1 MKGTLED
8 HLNLKIMELICSG
21 TGVSVNISELSNIF
35 EKHRNT
41 IKNNITKLFEY
52 KILERPSYPF
62 SQLFKEWPLLV
73 IEKANFQRDLKT
85 NTFIE
90 KDPSIWA
97 AFFAKENDYNTLLI
111 EFHKDL
117 YSYQNWRESIITDGK
132 ITLEEKSYPS
142 EAVFLTMK
150 NLIKYNPPESVQ
162 IIQNNFENNRHKELN
177 GLKINEFKIELIKLL
192 LTGKGIST
200 NENYLGNVLN
210 VHRRTVKRRI
220 EKLLNQRILD
230 NPICCFPRVWVPP
243 EYSLVFSL
251 FEVKRNYDL
260 LLRTFKNDPHVPIL
274 FRATVDKFNIAL
286 FGIFY
291 KMEDFLEW
299 AEEYDQRFPK
309 CIGAVRNT
317 FLSPKMTFSITHN
330 YVTLSYIQ
338 NKINRL
344 YGEKLVEM
352 MKEE

>member
-1 MKGTLED
+1 MNKNLED
-8 HLNLKIMELICSG
+8 QLNLKIMEQICSG
-21 TGVSVNISELSNIF
+21 NGVTVNVTELSNLF

-41 IKNNITKLFEY
+41 IKNNIAKLFEH

-62 SQLFKEWPLLV
+62 SHLFKEWPLLV

-85 NTFIE
+85 NIFIE

-97 AFFAKENDYNTLLI
+97 AFFAKEDEYNTLLI

-117 YSYQNWRESIITDGK
+117 YSYQNWKESIINEEK
-132 ITLEEKSYPS
+132 ITLNEKSYPS

-150 NLIKYNPPESVQ
+150 NLIKYDPSVSVQ
-162 IIQNNFENNRHKELN
+162 IIQNNFQNNRHVDLN
-177 GLKINEFKIELIKLL
+177 GLRMNDFRLELLSLL
-192 LTGKGIST
+192 VTGKGIST
-200 NENYLGNVLN
+200 NENHLGNILN

-220 EKLLNQRILD
+220 EKLINQRILD
-230 NPICCFPRVWVPP
+230 NPVCCFPRVWVPP

-251 FEVKRNYDL
+251 LEVKRNYDL
-260 LLRTFKNDPHVPIL
+260 LLRTFKNDPHIPVL
-274 FRATVDKFNIAL
+274 FRATVDKFNIAI
-286 FGIFY
+286 FSVFY

-299 AEEYDQRFPK
+299 AEEYDQRFPG

-330 YVTLSYIQ
+330 YVTLTFIQ
-338 NKINRL
+338 NIIDRL
-344 YGEKLVEM
+344 HGKALLEM
-352 MKEE
+352 MKGD

>member
-1 MKGTLED
+1 MKDILED
-8 HLNLKIMELICSG
+8 QLNLDIMKLVCSG
-21 TGVSVNISELSNIF
+21 EGVNVNVTELSNIF

-41 IKNNITKLFEY
+41 IKNNITNLFEH
-52 KILERPSYPF
+52 KILEKPFYPF

-73 IEKANFQRDLKT
+73 IEKANFQRDLRT

-97 AFFAKENDYNTLLI
+97 AFFAKEDEYNTLLI

-117 YSYQNWRESIITDGK
+117 YSYQNWRESIITEEK

-142 EAVFLTMK
+142 ESVFLTMK
-150 NLIKYNPPESVQ
+150 NLVKYDPTVSVQ
-162 IIQNNFENNRHKELN
+162 IIQNNFKNNRHKELN
-177 GLKINEFKIELIKLL
+177 GLRITEFRLELIKLL
-192 LTGKGIST
+192 LAGKGIKT
-200 NENYLGNVLN
+200 NENHLGSVLK
-210 VHRRTVKRRI
+210 VHRRTIKRRI
-220 EKLLNQRILD
+220 EKLVDRRILN
-230 NPICCFPRVWVPP
+230 NPVCCFPRVWVPP

-251 FEVKRNYDL
+251 FEVKKNYDL
-260 LLRTFKNDPHVPIL
+260 LLRTFKNDPHIPIL
-274 FRATVDKFNIAL
+274 FRAIVDKFNIAL

-299 AEEYDQRFPK
+299 AEEYDQRFSG

-317 FLSPKMTFSITHN
+317 YLSPKMTFSIIHN
-330 YVTLSYIQ
+330 YVSLTYIQ

-344 YGEKLVEM
+344 HGEALVEM
-352 MKEE
+352 MKSD